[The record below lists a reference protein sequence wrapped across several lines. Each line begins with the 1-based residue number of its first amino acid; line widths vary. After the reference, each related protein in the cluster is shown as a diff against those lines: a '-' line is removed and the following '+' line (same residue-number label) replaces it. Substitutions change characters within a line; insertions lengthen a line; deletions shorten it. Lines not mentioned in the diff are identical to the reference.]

1 MLRKPPISS
10 LKTSYPL
17 AVETGM
23 ILALLCFIT
32 VTHIKLPQ
40 QNTHPAGYF
49 ISDETALILPPPI
62 TETPALKSPPAPIVP
77 IHLPSDELLSGQPID
92 LPELNLTTRLM
103 IPPLPNELQL
113 KSNLDLF
120 KDIEQPPEMLGGEQ
134 AFQNSI
140 KYPARARNSG
150 IEGIVEVEFTVDE
163 FGKIR
168 HPLIIRGIGGGC
180 DQAVLTALKFQR
192 YKPGKKGGK
201 PASFRIKEQ
210 VQFLLI
216 NP

>member
-1 MLRKPPISS
+1 MLRKLPTSS
-10 LKTSYPL
+10 LKASYPL
-17 AVETGM
+17 AVETGV
-23 ILALLCFIT
+23 ILALLFIIT

-40 QNTHPAGYF
+40 QNTHRAGYF
-49 ISDETALILPPPI
+49 ISDETALILLPPI
-62 TETPALKSPPAPIVP
+62 TETPALKSPPAPTVP
-77 IHLPSDELLSGQPID
+77 IHLPNDETLPGQPID

-103 IPPLPNELQL
+103 IPPLPNELQPT
-113 KSNLDLF
+113 SNLNLF
-120 KDIEQPPEMLGGEQ
+120 KDIDQPPEMLGGER
-134 AFQNSI
+134 AFRNSI

-150 IEGIVEVEFTVDE
+150 IEGIVEVEFTIDE
-163 FGKIR
+163 FGKVH
-168 HPLIIRGIGGGC
+168 HPVIIRGIGGGC